1 MAVIRVSQR
10 THKER
15 DGGDGEGTL
24 FVEGDAFGF
33 ACASRG
39 VVAVVVAVVVVV
51 VTVFSCV
58 TRLVEGLAFLPLRA
72 LDSENRQAAAQVVRI
87 SIKSRI
93 GILERLQHTPSGPLR
108 VSVCCG
114 GITSSEWCCLVVGRG
129 SCVL

>member
-33 ACASRG
+33 ACASPG
-39 VVAVVVAVVVVV
+39 VVAVVVVVV
-51 VTVFSCV
+51 VTVFSRV

-93 GILERLQHTPSGPLR
+93 GILERLQHTPSAALR

-129 SCVL
+129 VVCCEEK

>member
-33 ACASRG
+33 ACASRS
-39 VVAVVVAVVVVV
+39 AVVVVVVV

-93 GILERLQHTPSGPLR
+93 GILERLQHTPSALLR

-114 GITSSEWCCLVVGRG
+114 GITSSERCCLVVGRG